1 MPNWCYNR
9 LEVRGPTQAIHEV
22 FDPAI
27 ASQEDFFN
35 VIKPRPADEEDNWYE
50 WNISNWGTKWD
61 ANPEQVDIDDDND
74 GMSTVSTNFDSAWSP
89 PIGVAEHLHELGFE
103 VRLYYYEPGIGF
115 AGVWEDGSDDC
126 YELSELSSDEMEEQL
141 PDDLNE
147 MFGISEERR
156 MWEEENQD
164 EFVEWYEDGVEEK
177 KLKPHDPD
185 EIFNNKPKESK

>member
-9 LEVRGPTQAIHEV
+9 LEVRGPTRAIHDV

-27 ASQEDFFN
+27 ANENDFFN
-35 VIKPRPADEEDNWYE
+35 VIKPRPADEEDNWYN
-50 WNISNWGTKWD
+50 WSIDNWGTKWD
-61 ANPEQVDIDDDND
+61 VSPEQLEIEDDDD

-89 PIGVAEHLHELGFE
+89 PIAIAEHLHELGFE
-103 VRLYYYEPGIGF
+103 VRLYYYEPGVAF

-126 YELSELSSDEMEEQL
+126 YELGHMTSDEVADEL
-141 PDDLNE
+141 PHDLDE
-147 MFGISEERR
+147 MFGISDEKR
-156 MWEEENQD
+156 MWEEENED

-185 EIFNNKPKESK
+185 EIFKNFKESK

>member
-9 LEVRGPTQAIHEV
+9 LEVRGPTRVIHDV

-27 ASQEDFFN
+27 ANENDFFN
-35 VIKPRPADEEDNWYE
+35 VIKPRPADEENNWYN
-50 WNISNWGTKWD
+50 WSIDNWGTKWD
-61 ANPEQVDIDDDND
+61 VSPEQLEIEDDDD

-89 PIGVAEHLHELGFE
+89 PIAIAEHLHELGFE
-103 VRLYYYEPGIGF
+103 VRLYYYEPGVAF

-126 YELSELSSDEMEEQL
+126 YELGHMTSDEVADEL
-141 PDDLNE
+141 PHDLDE
-147 MFGISEERR
+147 MFGISDEKR

-177 KLKPHDPD
+177 KLEPHDPD
-185 EIFNNKPKESK
+185 EIFKNFKESK